1 MTAPI
6 SRNNSSEKVSP
17 ETVAPPTAPAIE
29 MPAHRTYGT
38 LGSLAEPRS
47 HCDPCNLTGF
57 SASQTKL
64 MLERMIRIRAS
75 EECIGNYVE
84 SGDIKCPCHLGI
96 GQEAAA
102 VGTCFEL
109 GKRDRCFGAHRS
121 HSHYLALGAP
131 LAGLMCEVLGKDAGC
146 SKGMGGSMHI
156 ISKEH
161 GLYGTVPIVGATIPI
176 ATGAALALKHGDTG
190 GVAVSFLGDGACE
203 EGVFHESLNFASTHN
218 LPVIFVVE
226 NNLFSSHLHISLRQP
241 DDRIA
246 RFAEANCINHQTI
259 DGNDVTHVAN
269 VMNEAVRGARNEN
282 KPFLI
287 EAVTYRWRGH
297 VGHREDND
305 VGVERSKDL
314 AVWKERDPI
323 KRMTVSMVN
332 SGHISDLESEKMWK
346 TIRNEVKIAWQCAI
360 DSPYP
365 KQSALMDRVWCSE
378 GAS

>member
-1 MTAPI
+1 MAPQI
-6 SRNNSSEKVSP
+6 SKNNSSKKVSP
-17 ETVAPPTAPAIE
+17 ETVAPPTAPAIAT
-29 MPAHRTYGT
+29 PARGTHGT
-38 LGSLAEPRS
+38 LGSLADPQS
-47 HCDPCNLTGF
+47 HCDQCNLSGF
-57 SASQTKL
+57 SETQTKL

-75 EECIGNYVE
+75 EECIGTYVE

-102 VGTCFEL
+102 VGTCFWL
-109 GKRDRCFGAHRS
+109 GQRDRCFGAHRS

-131 LAGLMCEVLGKDAGC
+131 LDGLMCEVLGKEAGC

-176 ATGAALALKHGDTG
+176 ATGAALALKHGDTN

-203 EGVFHESLNFASTHN
+203 EGVFHESLNFASVQN

-246 RFAEANCINHQTI
+246 RFAEANCIEHQTI
-259 DGNDVTHVAN
+259 DGNDVTGVAN
-269 VMNEAVRGARNEN
+269 TMNHAVRRARDEN

-305 VGVERSKDL
+305 VGVQRSKDL
-314 AVWKERDPI
+314 AIWKERDPI
-323 KRMTVSMVN
+323 KRLELSMVAE
-332 SGHISDLESEKMWK
+332 GYISESDIKKMQG
-346 TIRNEVKIAWQCAI
+346 TIHNEVKQSWQRAI
-360 DSPYP
+360 DSSYP
-365 KQSALMDRVWCSE
+365 NQSALMSRVWCSG